1 MMSVRAALPVLALA
15 AHKLRG
21 GWRGWTVLAV
31 LVAVAG
37 GAVLTALAGA
47 IRTDTAYPRFLAASR
62 AADVLVSPAGPGTG
76 GYNAAVAR
84 LPGVAAAAAAVGIN
98 AVPVSA
104 SGTFNNGATVV
115 APLDGHLGC
124 TLEIP
129 KMLAGRLPAAGA
141 PGEIA
146 ITQIGAQRL
155 HLRVGST
162 LRMAALDDSA
172 PPRARPLTERVVGV
186 FVTDGSVVPVNDLD
200 QVPQIVASPALYQ
213 ELGPAYGAF
222 NGVYVKLRPG
232 ASLPAFSASA
242 RALAQRYPET
252 GKQVFVADQA
262 VQEATVERAIR
273 PQAVAL
279 ALFALALA
287 LTALL
292 IVGQAAARLLIG
304 AAGDNPALA
313 ALGMTRRQLF
323 AAGLLEVA
331 AATAAGA
338 AASVVIAVVASP
350 LTPIGPARLAEPSP
364 GLSVDGPVL
373 AAGFAGIV
381 ALLVARVAV
390 TAWRQ
395 ASARVAG
402 AGARAGLPGG
412 PVPRRRPRFA
422 GRLAAAGA
430 PPQVVTGLR
439 FALDPGPGGSG
450 VPLRSAL
457 LGLGV
462 AVGVV
467 AVAITF
473 GANLLRLVDT
483 PRLYGQTWDIAFD
496 GQFGTVTPGQFS
508 RVTGHVPGL
517 ADVTFGIHGTVSIER
532 PGSAGSTNGNAAAG
546 GPGAIIPA
554 IGLAAGTGPP
564 TYPTMLDGRPPR
576 TSGEIV
582 LGPSVLRRYGL
593 RIGQRVTV
601 DTPSGR
607 YPMLITGSAVFPYF
621 GQGSFT
627 PTDAGEGAE
636 TTAAVFAPLA
646 RASGN
651 GQAGYNFALL
661 SFAPGPAKQAGIAEL
676 ERHWHAFCAQLQQ
689 STCLVTDQRPNTVNN
704 YAAIDATPAV
714 LAAVLAVL
722 GLGVLAQFTVASA
735 RRSRRDFAV
744 LKVLGMTRGDLRAVS
759 LCQATAVT
767 VAALTAGL
775 PLGIA
780 GGHWAWEL
788 FAGQAGLLPGA
799 VTPLPVLWMIP
810 ATLAVALLVASPAAR
825 SAGRQPAVAALRVE

>member
-15 AHKLRG
+15 ARKLRA
-21 GWRGWTVLAV
+21 GWRGWVVFAV

-47 IRTDTAYPRFLAASR
+47 IRTDTAYPRFLVASR
-62 AADVLVSPAGPGTG
+62 AADALVSPAGPGVR
-76 GYNAAVAR
+76 GYDAAVAR
-84 LPGVAAAAAAVGIN
+84 LPGVAAAAAVVGIN

-104 SGTFNNGATVV
+104 SGAHGATVV
-115 APLDGHLGC
+115 ASLDGHLGR

-129 KMLAGRLPAAGA
+129 KMLAGRLPAADA

-146 ITQIGAQRL
+146 LTQIGAQQL
-155 HLRVGST
+155 HLRVGSA
-162 LRMAALDDSA
+162 LRMAALDDST

-222 NGVYVKLRPG
+222 DGVYLKLRPG
-232 ASLPAFSASA
+232 ASLSAFSASA
-242 RALAQRYPET
+242 QALAQHYPET

-292 IVGQAAARLLIG
+292 IVGQVAARLLIG

-323 AAGLLEVA
+323 AVGLLEVA
-331 AATAAGA
+331 AAAAAGA
-338 AASVVIAVVASP
+338 AASVVIAVAASP

-364 GLSVDGPVL
+364 GVSADGSVL
-373 AAGFAGIV
+373 AAGFAIIV
-381 ALLVARVAV
+381 ALLLARVAV

-395 ASARVAG
+395 ASARPAI

-439 FALDPGPGGSG
+439 FALDSGPGGSG

-496 GQFGTVTPGQFS
+496 EQFGAVTPSQFS
-508 RVTGHVPGL
+508 QVTGHVPGL

-532 PGSAGSTNGNAAAG
+532 PGPGGNAASG

-554 IGLAAGTGPP
+554 IGLAAGTGPV

-576 TSGEIV
+576 TAGEIV
-582 LGPSVLRRYGL
+582 FGPSVLRRYGL

-607 YPMLITGSAVFPYF
+607 RVMLITGSAVFPYF

-636 TTAAVFAPLA
+636 TTAVVFAPLA
-646 RASGN
+646 GESGN
-651 GQAGYNFALL
+651 GQPGYNFALL
-661 SFAPGPAKQAGIAEL
+661 SFTPGPGKQAGIAAL
-676 ERHWHAFCAQLQQ
+676 ERHWAGFCAQLQQ

-759 LCQATAVT
+759 LCQAAAVT
-767 VAALTAGL
+767 VAALAAGL

-788 FAGQAGLLPGA
+788 FAGQAGLPPGA

-825 SAGRQPAVAALRVE
+825 SVGRLPAAAALRAE